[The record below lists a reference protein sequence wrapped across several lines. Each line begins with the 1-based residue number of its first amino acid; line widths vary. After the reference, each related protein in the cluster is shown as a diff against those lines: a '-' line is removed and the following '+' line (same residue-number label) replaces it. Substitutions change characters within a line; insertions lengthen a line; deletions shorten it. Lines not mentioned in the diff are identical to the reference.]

1 MGKTCCFTGHR
12 PDKLDITTEELEKRL
27 RKAIDEA
34 IADGVTVFITG
45 MAPGTDLIAG
55 KIVLEHGDSGIR
67 LICAVPFPNQSRP
80 FSYEWKEIYN
90 HILENADIVH
100 LVCKEYSRQSFLRRD
115 EWMVDRADCV
125 FTVNGNS
132 MEPKFHNGDMVMVSR
147 IPDAP
152 DLQPGEIG
160 AFIVGNESYIK
171 EYQED
176 GLNSLNPKYSTMHF
190 SEEES
195 VYLIGR
201 VLGTAAPEEVADG
214 QDVEAFLTV
223 HGAES

>member
-12 PDKLDITTEELEKRL
+12 PDKLDITTKELEKRL

-125 FTVNGNS
+125 IAAYSGTRGGTRYTINYAKKKGIPVKNILEVKQNG
-132 MEPKFHNGDMVMVSR
+132 
-147 IPDAP
+147 
-152 DLQPGEIG
+152 
-160 AFIVGNESYIK
+160 
-171 EYQED
+171 
-176 GLNSLNPKYSTMHF
+176 
-190 SEEES
+190 
-195 VYLIGR
+195 
-201 VLGTAAPEEVADG
+201 
-214 QDVEAFLTV
+214 
-223 HGAES
+223 